1 MLLMFYMLDAPGM
14 AQTRARIRP
23 EHKAYL
29 AQQKHAVA
37 FAGPLYDD
45 TATKAI
51 GSLLVMDFESLA
63 SARRWLAHE
72 PFTQAGVYAEVTI
85 RPFENLWPQRV
96 GFAPEQAPSS

>member
-29 AQQKHAVA
+29 GQQKHAVA

-45 TATKAI
+45 TAT
-51 GSLLVMDFESLA
+51 
-63 SARRWLAHE
+63 
-72 PFTQAGVYAEVTI
+72 
-85 RPFENLWPQRV
+85 
-96 GFAPEQAPSS
+96 